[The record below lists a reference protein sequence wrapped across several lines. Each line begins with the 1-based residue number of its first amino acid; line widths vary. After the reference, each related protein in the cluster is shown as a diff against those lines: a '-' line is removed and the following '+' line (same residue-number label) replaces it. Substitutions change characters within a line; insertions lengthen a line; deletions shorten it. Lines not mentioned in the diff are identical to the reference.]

1 MKINNV
7 FEYAVKNIKNNKLR
21 SFLIMLGLV
30 VGISSVILLVG
41 IGMGATDNVKNEVSS
56 LGTNVLTIRINDS
69 DYGFKYNELNEF
81 LELNNIENVT
91 PLKNISV
98 TVSKNSETSSNTSV
112 VATDY
117 NYLDIM
123 NLKLNIGRNI
133 SIIDIENKNK
143 ICIIGSTTKE
153 TYFNMSN
160 PINQTIKLNGDD
172 YTIVGVLDESGDT
185 FGMSTDDII
194 IIPFTTLNYLNTS
207 AQINNL
213 YVTVKDENKIDD
225 TVNLLE
231 NSIRKKLNISTDYFT
246 VTSQSSTLDAMESI
260 NSTLSLLLGGI
271 ASISL
276 IVGGI
281 GVMNVMLVSVSERT
295 KEIGIRKSIGATK
308 RDILIQFLLE
318 SLILC
323 LTGGVFG
330 ILFGIVFGELSIALG
345 YNFVISGFTVILS
358 LCVSIFIGL
367 VFGIFPAYK
376 ASLLNPIDALRM
388 E

>member
-7 FEYAVKNIKNNKLR
+7 LDYAIKNIKSNKLR
-21 SFLIMLGLV
+21 SFLTMLGLV

-41 IGMGATDNVKNEVSS
+41 IGNGASNNVKSEVSS
-56 LGTNVLTIRINDS
+56 LGTNVLTIRVNDN

-81 LELNNIENVT
+81 LELDNIENVT
-91 PLKNISV
+91 PLKSISV
-98 TVSKNSETSSNTSV
+98 TASKNSQTSSNTSV

-123 NLKLNIGRNI
+123 NLKLNTGRNI

-160 PINQTIKLNGDD
+160 PINQTIKLNGDE
-172 YTIVGVLDESGDT
+172 YTIVGVLEESGESM
-185 FGMSTDDII
+185 GMSTDETII
-194 IIPFTTLNYLNTS
+194 VPFSTLNYLDTS
-207 AQINNL
+207 SQINNL
-213 YVTVKDENKIDD
+213 YVTVKDENKIDN
-225 TVNLLE
+225 TINIME
-231 NSIRKKLNISTDYFT
+231 NYIREKLNISSDYFT
-246 VTSQSSTLDAMESI
+246 VTSQSSTLDAMENI

-276 IVGGI
+276 VVGGI

-308 RDILIQFLLE
+308 KDILIQFLLE

-323 LTGGVFG
+323 LTGG
-330 ILFGIVFGELSIALG
+330 LFGIIFGIIFGEISVILG
-345 YNFVISGFTVILS
+345 YSFIVSNFTIILS

>member
-21 SFLIMLGLV
+21 SFLTMLGLV

-246 VTSQSSTLDAMESI
+246 VTSQSSTLDAMENI

>member
-7 FEYAVKNIKNNKLR
+7 LDYAIKNIKSNKLR
-21 SFLIMLGLV
+21 SFLTMLGLV

-41 IGMGATDNVKNEVSS
+41 IGNGASNNVKNEVSS
-56 LGTNVLTIRINDS
+56 LGTNVLTIRINDN

-81 LELNNIENVT
+81 LELDNIENVT
-91 PLKNISV
+91 PLKSISV
-98 TVSKNSETSSNTSV
+98 TASKNSETSSNTSV

-117 NYLDIM
+117 NYLDMM
-123 NLKLNIGRNI
+123 NLKISTGRNI

-160 PINQTIKLNGDD
+160 PINQTIKLNGDE
-172 YTIVGVLDESGDT
+172 YTIVGVLEESGESM
-185 FGMSTDDII
+185 GMSTDETII
-194 IIPFTTLNYLNTS
+194 VPFSTLNYLDTS

-213 YVTVKDENKIDD
+213 YVTVKDENKIDN
-225 TVNLLE
+225 TINIIE
-231 NSIRKKLNISTDYFT
+231 NYIREKLNISSDYFT
-246 VTSQSSTLDAMESI
+246 VTSQSSTLDAMENI

-276 IVGGI
+276 VVGGI

-308 RDILIQFLLE
+308 KDILIQFLLE

-323 LTGGVFG
+323 LTGGLFG
-330 ILFGIVFGELSIALG
+330 IIFGIVFGEISIILG
-345 YNFVISGFTVILS
+345 YSFVASSFTIVLS
-358 LCVSIFIGL
+358 LFVSIFIGL
-367 VFGIFPAYK
+367 IFGIFPAYK
-376 ASLLNPIDALRM
+376 ASLLNPIDALRT

>member
-7 FEYAVKNIKNNKLR
+7 LDYAIKNIKSNKLR
-21 SFLIMLGLV
+21 SFLTMLGLV

-41 IGMGATDNVKNEVSS
+41 IGNGASNNVKNEVSS
-56 LGTNVLTIRINDS
+56 LGTNVLTIRVNDS

-81 LELNNIENVT
+81 LELDNIENVT
-91 PLKNISV
+91 PLKSISV
-98 TVSKNSETSSNTSV
+98 TASKNSQTSSNTSV
-112 VATDY
+112 IATDY

-123 NLKLNIGRNI
+123 NLKISIGRNI
-133 SIIDIENKNK
+133 SVIDIENKNK

-160 PINQTIKLNGDD
+160 PINQTIKLDGDK
-172 YTIVGVLDESGDT
+172 YTIVGVLEESGESM
-185 FGMSTDDII
+185 GMSSDETII
-194 IIPFTTLNYLNTS
+194 VPFSTLNYLDTS
-207 AQINNL
+207 SQINNL
-213 YVTVKDENKIDD
+213 YVTVKDENKINN
-225 TVNLLE
+225 TINIIE
-231 NSIRKKLNISTDYFT
+231 NYIREKLNISSDYFT
-246 VTSQSSTLDAMESI
+246 VTSQSSTLDAMENI

-276 IVGGI
+276 VVGGI

-308 RDILIQFLLE
+308 KDILIQFLLE

-323 LTGGVFG
+323 LTGG
-330 ILFGIVFGELSIALG
+330 LFGIIFGIIFGEISIILG
-345 YNFVISGFTVILS
+345 YSFIVSSFTIVLS

-367 VFGIFPAYK
+367 IFGIFPAYK
-376 ASLLNPIDALRM
+376 ASLLNPIDALRT

>member
-246 VTSQSSTLDAMESI
+246 VTSQSSTLDAMENI